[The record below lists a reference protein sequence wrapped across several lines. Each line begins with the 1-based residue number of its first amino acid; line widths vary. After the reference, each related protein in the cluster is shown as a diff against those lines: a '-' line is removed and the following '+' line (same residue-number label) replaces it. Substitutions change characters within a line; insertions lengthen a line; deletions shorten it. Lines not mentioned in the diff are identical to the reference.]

1 MSNSRNYNNNK
12 ELISKIRGLS
22 LADVLPVYLSDY
34 KRTAGKF
41 DIANSPFTDD
51 DTASHFRVDKTNNT
65 WTDFAMTDSKYHYGD
80 LIGFVQLYFNLN
92 FLQAVEKIATDFQ
105 DQLKGAKV
113 QFAKPDKKP
122 ERPDIIKNAAYQC
135 LIKISFLTK
144 ADRRVLHEKR
154 HLTDKE
160 ISKYQLFSMPAPTE
174 AYRAKLRAVVAS
186 KGQVPETKSEET
198 AWLNKYGK
206 NSKEL
211 FKQMFKIFAEVP
223 GFYVQ
228 NGEITWTRL
237 DGLAIPVKTFGYVT
251 GIQIRLRNPKQGMAR
266 YIWFSS
272 SNKYY
277 GASAGSPICLFDSQE
292 QCKDES
298 KWNPL
303 IITEGFFKGLQYHK
317 QFKTAKVAA
326 LPGVGNFKDLNEK
339 VINRYLGKKDS
350 YSPYKPD
357 HIIIGYDADSLVNK
371 QVLEQE
377 IRLYKSVKQ
386 YGLPV
391 YVIYWNLNEGKGFD
405 DLVFNHPSDY
415 SKYLYVESFE
425 KFIMHFVKKG
435 KKN

>member
-1 MSNSRNYNNNK
+1 MVSNVQR
-12 ELISKIRGLS
+12 
-22 LADVLPVYLSDY
+22 DV
-34 KRTAGKF
+34 
-41 DIANSPFTDD
+41 
-51 DTASHFRVDKTNNT
+51 
-65 WTDFAMTDSKYHYGD
+65 
-80 LIGFVQLYFNLN
+80 
-92 FLQAVEKIATDFQ
+92 E
-105 DQLKGAKV
+105 
-113 QFAKPDKKP
+113 
-122 ERPDIIKNAAYQC
+122 
-135 LIKISFLTK
+135 
-144 ADRRVLHEKR
+144 
-154 HLTDKE
+154 
-160 ISKYQLFSMPAPTE
+160 
-174 AYRAKLRAVVAS
+174 
-186 KGQVPETKSEET
+186 
-198 AWLNKYGK
+198 
-206 NSKEL
+206 
-211 FKQMFKIFAEVP
+211 
-223 GFYVQ
+223 

-251 GIQIRLRNPKQGMAR
+251 GIQIRLRSPKQGMAR

-277 GASAGSPICLFDSQE
+277 GASAGSPICLFDSQS
-292 QCKDES
+292 QCNDGS

-317 QFKTAKVAA
+317 KFTTAKVAA
-326 LPGVGNFKDLNEK
+326 LPGVGNFKDLNKK
-339 VINRYLGKKDS
+339 VIGRYLGKKDS
-350 YSPYKPD
+350 YSPYKLD

-425 KFIMHFVKKG
+425 KFIMHFVKKDK